1 MRGALF
7 VALGLVMVLASP
19 ASFSKPLPAMGLIG
33 LPDGIKQ
40 NNMYAGMAFGSPVA
54 GTGGF
59 QVMPS
64 NLLNVYISGGT
75 HNVGRAIYPM
85 PLLPPF
91 QAIFRGPTLI
101 NI

>member
-7 VALGLVMVLASP
+7 VALALFMVLASP

-33 LPDGIKQ
+33 LPDGIKL
-40 NNMYAGMAFGSPVA
+40 YSGMAFGSPAA